1 MAAQSFAD
9 SARGFAGA
17 ITRNFQTRI
26 DAQPEDQL
34 KAPVQDLIQAAGT
47 MLGLE
52 VGSRTEARVHGLG
65 ARPDIGVE
73 VRGLLTGHIE
83 LKAPGKG
90 ARPERFKGADRDQWA
105 KFASLP
111 NLIYTDGNEWTLQRT
126 GQEVKRV
133 RISGDVRSDGARSI
147 TDRDASA
154 LAELFTVFLS
164 WQPIVPSNPKALA
177 ETLAPLCRLL
187 RHDVL
192 AALGDPASALSQ
204 LAGEWRVY
212 LFPDADD
219 DQFAD
224 AYAQTVTYALL
235 LARFSGSTAL
245 GTEAAARTLDRGHG
259 LLAQALRILTDH
271 QARAEIEVP
280 VELLERSIAAVDL
293 ATLTR
298 RNADPWLYFYED
310 FLAAYDPKLRKD
322 RGVYY
327 TPAQVVQAQVKLV
340 ADLLVDRFDRPLTFA
355 DRDVVVLDPAT
366 GTGTYPL
373 TAISDALRRVR
384 ERFGDGAVAG
394 RASELAANVHA
405 FEILIGPYAVS
416 HLRLSQEILSA
427 GGELPTDG
435 AHVYLTDTLESPHA
449 EPPGQQTLLHRPL
462 AEEHRRAQRI
472 KAETRVL
479 VCIGN
484 PPYDRQVIEPGDLAT
499 ERKGGWIRFGDH
511 PGETGILED
520 FLAPARAAGAGVHLK
535 NLYNDYVYFWR
546 WALWKVFESTGGPGI
561 VSFITASSYL
571 RGPGFVGMRE
581 WMRRTFDNLWIIDLE
596 GDNLG
601 ARKTEN
607 VFAIQTPVAIAVGV
621 RYGEPHPDEPAAVGY
636 ARIEGTREEKL
647 EALARIGSFADLDW
661 FECPSDWHAPF
672 LPRTSGDYWSWPLL
686 TDVFPWQ
693 HTGVETKRPWTIGQ
707 SDELLRR
714 RWADLVRRPAIDRTE
729 AYHQTRDRQANRPYP
744 SLFAD
749 RRLDPIVTLARDAC
763 PEAIERYA
771 FRSLDRQWVI
781 ADGRVGDFLRPS
793 LWRARGNEQV
803 FMTGQL
809 VGVLGPGPAAMV
821 AASVPD
827 RHYFCGRGGK
837 DVIPLWRD
845 AAATQPNVTAGLLD
859 RLSADLGRTV
869 AVEDL
874 FAYCYAVLA
883 TPRYVDRFSE
893 ELTIPGPRVPITRDA
908 ALFKR
913 AVELGRRLIWL
924 HTYGTRMVPPGERPG
939 AVPQGRTRAITG
951 IPTTPDAYPERFEY
965 DAASRTLRVGAGTF
979 GPVEPEVWSFSVSG
993 LEVVKSWLSYR
1004 TKGGAGR
1011 RSSPLDEIRPER
1023 WTAELTEELLELLW
1037 VLEAT
1042 VEMFPDLA
1050 ASLDAIVR
1058 GPVFS
1063 AAELPTPSSAERQP
1077 PTVSGDERAAQ
1088 PTLDLQG

>member
-1 MAAQSFAD
+1 MTESFIE
-9 SARGFAGA
+9 SARRFAET

-34 KAPVQDLIQAAGT
+34 KAPTQALVQAAG
-47 MLGLE
+47 MQLGVE
-52 VGSRTEARVHGLG
+52 VGSRTEALVRGLG

-73 VRGLLTGHIE
+73 VRGLLTGHVE

-90 ARPERFKGADRDQWA
+90 ARPERFRGADREQWL

-111 NLIYTDGNEWTLQRT
+111 NLVYTDGNEWTLQRT

-133 RISGDVRSDGARSI
+133 RLSGDVRADGVSSI

-154 LAELFTVFLS
+154 LADLLTVFLS

-192 AALGDPASALSQ
+192 AALGDPDSALSQ

-245 GTEAAARTLDRGHG
+245 GTDAAARTLDRGHS

-280 VELLERSIAAVDL
+280 VGLLERSITAVDL
-293 ATLTR
+293 AILTR
-298 RNADPWLYFYED
+298 RNVDPWLYFYED

-327 TPAQVVQAQVKLV
+327 TPAQVVHAQVTLV
-340 ADLLVDRFDRPLTFA
+340 ADLLVHRFDRPLTFA

-373 TAISDALRRVR
+373 PVIADAIERVR
-384 ERFGDGAVAG
+384 VRYGHGAVAG
-394 RASELAANVHA
+394 RASELAKNVHA
-405 FEILIGPYAVS
+405 FEILIGAYAVS

-427 GGELPTDG
+427 GGELPPDG

-449 EPPGQQTLLHRPL
+449 QPPGQQTLLHRPL
-462 AEEHRRAQRI
+462 AEEHRRAQRV

-484 PPYDRQVIEPGDLAT
+484 PPYDRQVIEPGDHAT
-499 ERKGGWIRFGDH
+499 ERKGGWVRFGDH
-511 PGETGILED
+511 GEGGILED
-520 FLAPARAAGAGVHLK
+520 FLAPTRAAGAGVHLK

-546 WALWKVFESTGGPGI
+546 WALWKVFESNAGPGI

-581 WMRRTFDNLWIIDLE
+581 WMRRTFDELWIIDLE

-621 RYGEPHPDEPAAVGY
+621 RHGDPQPDEPAAVGY

-647 EALARIGSFADLDW
+647 AALAQIGSFADLDW
-661 FECPSDWHAPF
+661 FDCPSDWHAPF

-686 TDVFPWQ
+686 TDMFPWQ

-707 SDELLRR
+707 SEDLLQR
-714 RWADLVRRPAIDRTE
+714 RWADLMRRQVIDRAE
-729 AYHQTRDRQANRPYP
+729 SYHQTRDRQVDRRYP
-744 SLFAD
+744 SLLTD
-749 RRLDPIVTLARDAC
+749 RRLDPIATLGRAAT
-763 PEAIERYA
+763 PEGIERYA

-793 LWRARGNEQV
+793 LWKARGEQQV
-803 FMTGQL
+803 FITSL
-809 VGVLGPGPAAMV
+809 ITGVLGAGPAAM
-821 AASVPD
+821 ATPHVPD
-827 RHYFCGRGGK
+827 RHHFRGSFGGK

-845 AAATQPNVTAGLLD
+845 AAATQPNITAGLPD

-869 AVEDL
+869 AAEDL

-883 TPRYVDRFSE
+883 TPRYVERFSE

-908 ALFKR
+908 ALFER
-913 AVELGRRLIWL
+913 AVGFGRRLIWL
-924 HTYGTRMVPPGERPG
+924 HTYGTRMVLADEQSR
-939 AVPQGRTRAITG
+939 AVPQGRARAITG

-965 DAASRTLRVGAGTF
+965 DDVSRTIRVGAGTF
-979 GPVEPEVWSFSVSG
+979 GPVEPAVWSFAVSG

-1004 TKGGAGR
+1004 MKGGAGR
-1011 RSSPLDEIRPER
+1011 HSSPLDEIRPER
-1023 WTAELTEELLELLW
+1023 WVAEVTQELLELLW

-1042 VEMFPDLA
+1042 VDLLPDLA
-1050 ASLDAIVR
+1050 ANLDAIVSE
-1058 GPVFS
+1058 PVFLAS
-1063 AAELPTPSSAERQP
+1063 ELPMPSPAERLSPHAAEDGE
-1077 PTVSGDERAAQ
+1077 DQ
-1088 PTLDLQG
+1088 PTLGLGE